1 MPPKKVENTVEKKVV
16 KRVSKKSDKD
26 PNEPK
31 KNKSAY
37 MFYCGEGRG
46 EIKQENPDLDN
57 KSVVIEL
64 GVRWTKIKESNPD
77 KLKYYNDLAEQDKK
91 RYQEEKGNYVKPSK
105 VDNED
110 GEVEKKT
117 KKKTE
122 KVSSSDTEE
131 PKKKT
136 KVNGYINYCTV
147 NREQCKLDN
156 PGLLPKDITKKLSE
170 GWKSLSDEEKEKFK
184 Y

>member
-37 MFYCGEGRG
+37 MFYCVEGRG

-77 KLKYYNDLAEQDKK
+77 KLKYYNDLLGKEISLEFELRRSQIGYLQAIYWYRINNGIDLDKK
-91 RYQEEKGNYVKPSK
+91 NIKDKYAEFIKQ
-105 VDNED
+105 
-110 GEVEKKT
+110 KT
-117 KKKTE
+117 K
-122 KVSSSDTEE
+122 
-131 PKKKT
+131 
-136 KVNGYINYCTV
+136 I
-147 NREQCKLDN
+147 
-156 PGLLPKDITKKLSE
+156 
-170 GWKSLSDEEKEKFK
+170 
-184 Y
+184 